1 MPRLWAT
8 QWTSLPWRMETDK
21 QRTLPRKLEERNTVQ
36 SEGSPEEGAPEL
48 AFVLGGKS
56 RARRAQQFV

>member
-1 MPRLWAT
+1 
-8 QWTSLPWRMETDK
+8 METDK
-21 QRTLPRKLEERNTVQ
+21 QRTMPRKLEERNTIQ
-36 SEGSPEEGAPEL
+36 SEGYTEEGAPEL